1 MDTKQKKR
9 AAEADRRRHQAP
21 ASGKTPPAPRQRR
34 NTAAQSRQKRPAAPT
49 EQRRSAERPQQLVRR
64 SAPALQEPQRRAVT
78 SANAEEMVFRPG
90 QEQGRQN
97 ARTRTPEEKKRAE
110 QRLKSAKRTKE
121 RAIEAEKAKK
131 RPAVVYTQPTPLNL
145 NRLLLQVAVVL
156 AVVLAITMGL
166 SVFFKVDKVV
176 VYGNNAYSAWT
187 IQEASGIEN
196 GERLLSINN
205 ARASGKIRTNLPY
218 VDTVR
223 IGIKLPDT
231 VNIYVTEYDVAYAFE
246 DQDSNWWLV
255 TSDGRVVEEIALGNI
270 SSYTGILG
278 VKLDSPQ
285 AGQQARALETA
296 QPAVQSTEP
305 DAATE
310 ETAPI
315 TVTGANRLD
324 AALLI
329 MQALETND
337 IVGEVASINVS
348 SLNNI
353 ELWYG
358 QRFQVKVGDTSAKEK
373 KLDWMKKAVSQRSDY
388 EMGILDISFTTFG
401 NEVGYTPLE

>member
-9 AAEADRRRHQAP
+9 AAEADRRRRQTP
-21 ASGKTPPAPRQRR
+21 ASGKTPPAAKQRR
-34 NTAAQSRQKRPAAPT
+34 NTGDQPRKKRPAAPT
-49 EQRRSAERPQQLVRR
+49 EQRRSAERPQQPVRR
-64 SAPALQEPQRRAVT
+64 SAPAFQEPQHRAVT

-90 QEQGRQN
+90 QEQDRQN
-97 ARTRTPEEKKRAE
+97 TRTRTPGEKKRAE
-110 QRLKSAKRTKE
+110 QRRKSAKRTRE

-131 RPAVVYTQPTPLNL
+131 RPAVVYTQPAPLNL

-285 AGQQARALETA
+285 AGQQARAMETA

-305 DAATE
+305 DSATE

-315 TVTGANRLD
+315 TVTGANRLE

-329 MQALETND
+329 MRALETND
-337 IVGEVASINVS
+337 IVGEVASINVT

-358 QRFQVKVGDTSAKEK
+358 QRFQVKVGDTSAMEK
-373 KLDWMKKAVSQRSDY
+373 KLDWMKKAIGQRSDY